1 LEFVDLQSYRE
12 RLREARRETGLR
24 DAVTTGL
31 CRIEG
36 HRAVLI
42 VFDFDFLGGTMG
54 SVAGEKIALK
64 LGIIDVVVP
73 EPEGGAPSTLMQR
86 RTS

>member
-1 LEFVDLQSYRE
+1 MQL
-12 RLREARRETGLR
+12 RLAFAASRAIAPFLSFSTLNFW
-24 DAVTTGL
+24 
-31 CRIEG
+31 G
-36 HRAVLI
+36 H
-42 VFDFDFLGGTMG
+42 MG